1 MKQRKKNIAHDNKN
15 LSERTINNMEIFY
28 SNEPWFYID
37 GFLKIIIFTLVG
49 LFLSILSL
57 ILIFFNKCSS
67 AFLYPEFLKKAISTI
82 LSNRKKNLAK
92 KYLFHYSETY
102 YRPLWT
108 YVIDD
113 NKKYYMLFLFSI
125 LLTHQL

>member
-49 LFLSILSL
+49 LFLSFLSL

-67 AFLYPEFLKKAISTI
+67 AFLYPEIIKAISTI
-82 LSNRKKNLAK
+82 LSNRKKFQKNIYFITLK
-92 KYLFHYSETY
+92 LITDLCGH
-102 YRPLWT
+102 
-108 YVIDD
+108 
-113 NKKYYMLFLFSI
+113 M
-125 LLTHQL
+125 